1 MARDPILV
9 YVNIMSFS
17 IKAQQP
23 NIIHKA
29 WFCVFKGLL

>member
-1 MARDPILV
+1 MARDPIL
-9 YVNIMSFS
+9 NIMSFS